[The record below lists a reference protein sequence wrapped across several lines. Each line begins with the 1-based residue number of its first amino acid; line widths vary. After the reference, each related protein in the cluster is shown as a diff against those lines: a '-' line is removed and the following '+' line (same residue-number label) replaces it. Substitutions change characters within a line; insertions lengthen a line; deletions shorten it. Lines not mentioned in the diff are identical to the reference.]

1 MPLPTH
7 CPKCQAPFPESLERF
22 GTNAACKRCGQVLRL
37 PDLPPL
43 EEPPLVAPLEK
54 QENVVEIAGP
64 RQLAPIDQIM
74 VKAWKLF
81 LGRFGLCVV
90 LFLISLIV
98 RLALIAPEYFGN
110 EILKGQELELATQ
123 IEIAAVIGMTVLVR
137 LVVFVWLDIGIHQIL
152 LNIVRGKP
160 TSLKDLL
167 RGGPYFW
174 RAFMGG
180 VIFEF
185 AIAVG
190 VVLGIL
196 PGVLFA
202 LVFWPY
208 LYVLIDTNAPGLSCF
223 PIAAAFTHGNKIAV
237 LGLSAISLLVCV
249 FGFLA
254 LVVGVLIA
262 LPYVHLMFAL
272 AYESMAH
279 GLPDEEDE
287 E

>member
-1 MPLPTH
+1 MSLPPH

-43 EEPPLVAPLEK
+43 EEPPLVAPRDK
-54 QENVVEIAGP
+54 RENVVEIAGP
-64 RQLAPIDQIM
+64 RQLAPIDQLMII
-74 VKAWKLF
+74 AWSLF
-81 LGRFGLCVV
+81 RRRMGLCVG
-90 LFLISLIV
+90 LFLISLII

-110 EILKGQELELATQ
+110 EILKGQELDLATQ
-123 IEIAAVIGMTVLVR
+123 IQIAAGIGMTLLVR
-137 LVVFVWLDIGIHQIL
+137 LVVFVWLDIGTHQIL

-160 TSLKDLL
+160 TGLRDLF
-167 RGGPYFW
+167 RSGPFYW

-185 AIAVG
+185 AVDVG
-190 VVLGIL
+190 LVLGIL

-223 PIAAAFTHGNKIAV
+223 PIAAAFTHGNKLAV
-237 LGLSAISLLVCV
+237 LGLVAISAVICV
-249 FGFLA
+249 FGILA
-254 LVVGVLIA
+254 LGIGVLVA
-262 LPYVHLMFAL
+262 LPYVHLLFAL
-272 AYESMAH
+272 AYESMAR
-279 GLPDEEDE
+279 GLPEDDDE
-287 E
+287 